1 MSTPAIRRALPWLA
15 LVLAAG
21 VPRILGALFLPNLD
35 RDANSYVEEIAE
47 LRASMAA
54 GTFSIKD
61 LAGFWLPM
69 YQTVCAAGS
78 LVVNNPLYVAKVVSA
93 TCGTGTCLLVFLI
106 CRRLTGRNRLACA
119 AFALIAFNP
128 LHIMYSSF
136 SMTEVPYSLVV
147 VGSLFFTI
155 EDRMLLA
162 AVFAMLAGLMRVEAW
177 MLVVLIPALQLLAGR
192 KSSPASYAVLVLG
205 PLICFYIYWAATGN
219 PFDYFHSRADYIH
232 QLLVD
237 QPELRDF
244 TVSRIAGDAGR
255 LLYSVNPLV
264 LIGSMAAA
272 WLMVV
277 GPRRN
282 GRPAVPE
289 SVFAVSAACVF
300 FFSFLIFLLT
310 AYLTNNQPQIWTR
323 YGLFLFA
330 IGAPIMIWASA
341 TISARAPKLRRAV
354 GLLTIGA
361 CLLQWG
367 LQLHDAV
374 AYARGAAPQRPVAEQ
389 HRDP

>member
-1 MSTPAIRRALPWLA
+1 MNTPAIRRALPWLA

-35 RDANSYVEEIAE
+35 RDANSYVEAIAE

-54 GTFSIKD
+54 GAFSIKD
-61 LAGFWLPM
+61 MAGFWLPL
-69 YQTVCAAGS
+69 YQTFCAAAS
-78 LVVNNPLYVAKVVSA
+78 VPVNNPLYVAKVVSA
-93 TCGTGTCLLVFLI
+93 ICGTGTCLLVFLI
-106 CRRLTGRNRLACA
+106 CRRLTGRNRLAYA

-136 SMTEVPYSLVV
+136 SMTEVPYGLLV

-162 AVFAMLAGLMRVEAW
+162 AIFAMLAGLMRVEAW
-177 MLVVLIPALQLLAGR
+177 MLVVLIPALQLLSGR
-192 KSSPASYAVLVLG
+192 KSSPASYIVLALG

-219 PFDYFHSRADYIH
+219 PFDYFHSRADYIR

-237 QPELRDF
+237 QPELRNF

-264 LIGSMAAA
+264 LIGSVAAA

-277 GPRRN
+277 GRRRN
-282 GRPAVPE
+282 DRSAVPE
-289 SVFAVSAACVF
+289 SVFAVSAACAF
-300 FFSFLIFLLT
+300 FFSFLTFLLA
-310 AYLTNNQPQIWTR
+310 AYLTNNQPQIWIR
-323 YGLFLFA
+323 YGLLLFA
-330 IGAPIMIWASA
+330 IGAPIMIWCYL
-341 TISARAPKLRRAV
+341 TISDQMPRLKRAAAA
-354 GLLTIGA
+354 LTIGA

-367 LQLHDAV
+367 LQLRDGIV
-374 AYARGAAPQRPVAEQ
+374 NARAAAFQPPVAE
-389 HRDP
+389 HRQNE